1 MRSAFLAGVLLLS
14 STAFAANPVV
24 TLQNDSMVSGSSSVS
39 ASAQITTG
47 EGYAATFKVEAA
59 LTPVRLRKV
68 QVMMVDD
75 PSWPGTECGSFSLRV
90 FADTAVDAPN
100 PDGAALYDSMAD
112 GEVTFDLPGTAGSL
126 QEIDLTTGGFS
137 PIWIEAAGLRVEL
150 HAESN
155 MCLLS
160 STGNMHFP
168 ILAVDADGV
177 SSPGLNFLFGYE
189 KIDEVWTPTWYD
201 GSVVGLSGDFVMRAV
216 VETTGCSPNCAG
228 KTCGSDGC
236 QGTCGTCTDD
246 AVCVAGTCCTPACD
260 GKQCGSDGCGA
271 SCGTCAAGSVC
282 NANGQCDCV
291 PACAGRECGS
301 DGCGG
306 SCGTCGAGLSCDPVS
321 NWCVGVDVVEP
332 DVTEPDTS
340 EPDAPEPDSGEPD
353 TGEPDTGEPD
363 AALPDTAVPD
373 ALVEALRVDSIVPN
387 HGPASSAT
395 DVLIVGAGFQTGV
408 TVRLDADPITVVHVD
423 ATTVEA
429 TVPMGL
435 ASGTKTLV
443 VKNPDGAPVTIA
455 AAYTVDADEVVS
467 TGGGSGCQ
475 AGGPVTTTPALLLGA
490 LLLLGGVLAVRRA
503 RVMAEAR
510 RATPLR

>member
-1 MRSAFLAGVLLLS
+1 MRSAFLVGVLLLS

-75 PSWPGTECGSFSLRV
+75 PSFSGDECGAFSLRV
-90 FADTAVDAPN
+90 YADTGADAPS
-100 PDGAALYDSMAD
+100 PDGPALYDSMTD
-112 GEVTFDLPGTAGSL
+112 GEITFDLPAAGGSL
-126 QEIDLTTGGFS
+126 QEIDLMTGGFQ
-137 PIWIEAAGLRVEL
+137 PVWIDATGLRVEL
-150 HAESN
+150 HAEAN
-155 MCLLS
+155 QCLMSGL
-160 STGNMHFP
+160 GNMHFP

-236 QGTCGTCTDD
+236 QGTCGSCQGDD
-246 AVCVAGTCCTPACD
+246 VCVAGNCCTPACD
-260 GKQCGSDGCGA
+260 GKQCGSDGCG
-271 SCGTCAAGSVC
+271 
-282 NANGQCDCV
+282 
-291 PACAGRECGS
+291 
-301 DGCGG
+301 G
-306 SCGTCGAGLSCDPVS
+306 SCGSCGADAVCSANGTCDPLAP
-321 NWCVGVDVVEP
+321 DVTEP
-332 DVTEPDTS
+332 DVTEPDT
-340 EPDAPEPDSGEPD
+340 GEPD

-363 AALPDTAVPD
+363 AALPETGEPDTGEPDAALPDTATHDMDQPD
-373 ALVEALRVDSIVPN
+373 TAASLHVDSIVPN
-387 HGPASSAT
+387 HGPSTEAT
-395 DVLIVGAGFQTGV
+395 NVVILGTGFAAGV
-408 TVRLDADPITVVHVD
+408 TVRLDADHITINHVE
-423 ATTVEA
+423 ATTIEA

-435 ASGTKTLV
+435 GAGVKTLIV
-443 VKNPDGAPVTIA
+443 QNPGGAGLTIA

-475 AGGPVTTTPALLLGA
+475 AGDPVTTTPALLLGA

-503 RVMAEAR
+503 RLAHGAR
-510 RATPLR
+510 QAAPLR